1 MITTLESNA
10 LKVPN
15 RAQTTHQDLK
25 LSALKNHKYLQTA
38 LFWTS
43 GSLWKELSKTG
54 LIKVTPSPRKAS
66 QVGKDTTRK

>member
-38 LFWTS
+38 LF
-43 GSLWKELSKTG
+43 
-54 LIKVTPSPRKAS
+54 
-66 QVGKDTTRK
+66 